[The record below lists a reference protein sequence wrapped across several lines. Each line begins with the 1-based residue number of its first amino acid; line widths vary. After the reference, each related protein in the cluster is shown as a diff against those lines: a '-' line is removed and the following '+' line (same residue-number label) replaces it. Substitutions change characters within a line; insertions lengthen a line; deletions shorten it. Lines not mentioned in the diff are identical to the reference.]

1 MQFAQELVLI
11 YRMLEELKCDV
22 VVGTRY
28 NVINL
33 ERKIEKLMLPLS
45 AIIVE
50 YKMYI
55 KWFSYDKNE

>member
-1 MQFAQELVLI
+1 MIVIFLMVKRQNKYDCAVAL
-11 YRMLEELKCDV
+11 
-22 VVGTRY
+22 GTRY

-33 ERKIEKLMLPLS
+33 ERKIEKQMLS

-50 YKMYI
+50 YKMCI